1 MAIITI
7 SRGSYSKGKE
17 VAEKVAE
24 CLEGYECLSREVILE
39 ASDRY
44 HIPEIKMVKAIHDA
58 PTILE
63 RFNHNKQVFTAYY
76 QSALTRAVQKDNVV
90 YHGLAG
96 HLLLKGVPHVIK
108 VRIIADLEDRIQN
121 EMKREGISAQRARD
135 SLLKDDQER
144 RKWTQ
149 SLYGA
154 DPWDSALYDL
164 VIHIHKFKVDDA
176 VDLICRTATF
186 EQFKTTQDSQ
196 QKMDDLSLASQV
208 KTALVESYQDV
219 AVTSEYGNVLV
230 YTKVEQHLTHKL
242 ETKVKA
248 LAQEIDGIHHIEV
261 HSRVP
266 APPNAV

>member
-24 CLEGYECLSREVILE
+24 RLGYECLSREVILE

-44 HIPEIKMVKAIHDA
+44 HIPEIKMIKAIHDA

-63 RFNHNKQVFTAYY
+63 RFNHSKQVFMAYY
-76 QSALTRAVQKDNVV
+76 QSAFTQRVKKDNVI

-96 HLLLKGVPHVIK
+96 HLLLNGVPHVVK
-108 VRIIADLEDRIQN
+108 VRIIADLDDRIQN
-121 EMKREGISAQRARD
+121 EMKREGITEQKARD
-135 SLLKDDQER
+135 IIIKDDQER

-149 SLYGA
+149 SLYGR

-164 VIHIHKFKVDDA
+164 VIHIHKFTVADA
-176 VDLICRTATF
+176 VDFICQAATL
-186 EQFKTTQDSQ
+186 EQFATTRESQ
-196 QKMDDLSLASQV
+196 QKMDDLTLASQV
-208 KTALVESYQDV
+208 KTALMESYPDIS
-219 AVTSEYGNVLV
+219 VTCEYGNVLI
-230 YTKVEQHLTHKL
+230 YTKAEEHITHKL
-242 ETKVKA
+242 ETKAKT
-248 LAQEIDGIHHIEV
+248 LGQKIDGINHIEV

-266 APPNAV
+266 IPQNAI